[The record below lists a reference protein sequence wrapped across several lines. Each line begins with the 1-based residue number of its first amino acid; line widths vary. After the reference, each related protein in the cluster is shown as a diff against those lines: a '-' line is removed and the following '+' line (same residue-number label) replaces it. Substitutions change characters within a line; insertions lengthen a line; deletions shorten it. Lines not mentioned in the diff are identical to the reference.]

1 MNDQELIDALKATD
15 SKLCWHAA
23 KRLDE
28 LLALVGANRQAMSEV
43 AALLKLE
50 DDGSKA

>member
-1 MNDQELIDALKATD
+1 MTDQELIDALKATD

-28 LLALVGANRQAMSEV
+28 LLAVVSATREATAEV
-43 AALLKLE
+43 AAILKLE
-50 DDGSKA
+50 DDGGKV